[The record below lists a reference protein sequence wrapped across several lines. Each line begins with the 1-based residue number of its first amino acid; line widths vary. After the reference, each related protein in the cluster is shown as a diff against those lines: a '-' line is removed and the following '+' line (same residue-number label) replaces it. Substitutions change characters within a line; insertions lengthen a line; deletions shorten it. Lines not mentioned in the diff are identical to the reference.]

1 MNSNK
6 SKNYNPNDEV
16 EIDLLELLNYFKGK
30 LLIIIAAFIIG
41 ACIAGAITKFA
52 IPKKYTA
59 TSTMYMV
66 SASTNSVVDI
76 SDLNIGSALSSDYIQ
91 IMQSRP
97 IVEGVIAKLKLD
109 YTYSQVLSMM
119 NLSVVNDT
127 RIVKIKVTSTKP
139 EEAKEIANEL
149 AELTKDQIPDIME
162 APEPN
167 IVERAVLPT
176 VKSSPSMTKNVI
188 IGAMLL
194 TILVLG
200 ILTFLFITDDT
211 LKTADDVEKSFGII
225 PLSVIPEG
233 KLDEV
238 SGK

>member
-1 MNSNK
+1 MSPTKN
-6 SKNYNPNDEV
+6 KNYNMNDEV
-16 EIDLLELLNYFKGK
+16 EIDLIELLSYFKSK
-30 LLIIIAAFIIG
+30 IIFIILAFIIG
-41 ACIAGAITKFA
+41 GVVAGAYTKFM

-91 IMQSRP
+91 IMQTRP
-97 IVEGVIAKLKLD
+97 IVEGVIEKLNLD
-109 YTYSQVLSMM
+109 YSYNKVLSMM
-119 NLSVVNDT
+119 SLSVVNDT
-127 RIVKIKVTSTKP
+127 RIVKIRVTSTKP
-139 EEAKEIANEL
+139 QEAMDIANEL
-149 AELTKDQIPDIME
+149 AEKTKDQIPVLMD

-167 IVERAVLPT
+167 IVEKAVLPT
-176 VKSSPSMTKNVI
+176 TKSSPSMTKNVV

-194 TILVLG
+194 TMLVLG

-211 LKTADDVEKSFGII
+211 LKTADDVEKTFGII

-233 KLDEV
+233 KLD
-238 SGK
+238 

>member
-16 EIDLLELLNYFKGK
+16 EIDLLELLYYFKGK
-30 LLIIIAAFIIG
+30 LLFIITAFLIG
-41 ACIAGAITKFA
+41 AVLAGAYTKFMV
-52 IPKKYTA
+52 PKKYTA

-127 RIVKIKVTSTKP
+127 RIVKIRVTSTKP

-149 AELTKDQIPDIME
+149 AEKTKDQIPHIME

-167 IVERAVLPT
+167 IVERAVVPT

-211 LKTADDVEKSFGII
+211 LKTAEDVEKVFGII

-233 KLDEV
+233 KLEEV
-238 SGK
+238 IGK

>member
-16 EIDLLELLNYFKGK
+16 EIDLLELLYYFKGK
-30 LLIIIAAFIIG
+30 LLFIIAAFVIG
-41 ACIAGAITKFA
+41 AVIAGTITKFA

-97 IVEGVIAKLKLD
+97 IVEGVIADLRLD

-139 EEAKEIANEL
+139 EEAKDIANRL
-149 AELTKDQIPDIME
+149 AEKTKDQIPHIME

-167 IVERAVLPT
+167 IVEHAVLPT

-211 LKTADDVEKSFGII
+211 LKTADDVEKAFGII

-233 KLDEV
+233 KLEEV
-238 SGK
+238 RGK

>member
-1 MNSNK
+1 MSPTKN
-6 SKNYNPNDEV
+6 KNYNMNDEV
-16 EIDLLELLNYFKGK
+16 EIDLIELLSYFKSK
-30 LLIIIAAFIIG
+30 IIFIILAFIIG
-41 ACIAGAITKFA
+41 GVAAGAYTKLM

-91 IMQSRP
+91 IMQTRP
-97 IVEGVIAKLKLD
+97 IVEGVIEKLNLD
-109 YTYSQVLSMM
+109 YSYNKVLSMM
-119 NLSVVNDT
+119 SLSVVNDT
-127 RIVKIKVTSTKP
+127 RIVKIRVTSTKP
-139 EEAKEIANEL
+139 QEAMDIANEL
-149 AELTKDQIPDIME
+149 AEKTKDQIPVLMD

-167 IVERAVLPT
+167 IVEKAVLPT
-176 VKSSPSMTKNVI
+176 TKSSPSMTKNVV

-194 TILVLG
+194 TMLVLG

-211 LKTADDVEKSFGII
+211 LKTADDVEKTFGII

-233 KLDEV
+233 KLD
-238 SGK
+238 

>member
-1 MNSNK
+1 
-6 SKNYNPNDEV
+6 
-16 EIDLLELLNYFKGK
+16 
-30 LLIIIAAFIIG
+30 
-41 ACIAGAITKFA
+41 
-52 IPKKYTA
+52 
-59 TSTMYMV
+59 MV

>member
-16 EIDLLELLNYFKGK
+16 EIDLLELLYYFKGK
-30 LLIIIAAFIIG
+30 LLFIIAAFIIG
-41 ACIAGAITKFA
+41 AVIAGSITKFA

-97 IVEGVIAKLKLD
+97 IVEGVIADLKLD

-119 NLSVVNDT
+119 NLSVVHDT
-127 RIVKIKVTSTKP
+127 RIVKIRVTSTKP
-139 EEAKEIANEL
+139 EEAKNIANEL
-149 AELTKDQIPDIME
+149 AEKTKDQIPHIME

-167 IVERAVLPT
+167 IVEYAVVPK

-211 LKTADDVEKSFGII
+211 LKTAEDVEKTFGII

-233 KLDEV
+233 KLEEV

>member
-16 EIDLLELLNYFKGK
+16 EIDLLELLYYFKGK
-30 LLIIIAAFIIG
+30 LLFIIAAFVIG
-41 ACIAGAITKFA
+41 AVIAGTITKFA

-97 IVEGVIAKLKLD
+97 IVEGVIADLRLD

-127 RIVKIKVTSTKP
+127 RIIKIKVTSTKP
-139 EEAKEIANEL
+139 EEAKDIANRL
-149 AELTKDQIPDIME
+149 AEKTKDQIPHIME

-167 IVERAVLPT
+167 IVEHAVLPT

-211 LKTADDVEKSFGII
+211 LKTADDVEKAFGII

-233 KLDEV
+233 KLEEV

>member
-1 MNSNK
+1 MSPTKN
-6 SKNYNPNDEV
+6 KNYNMNDEV
-16 EIDLLELLNYFKGK
+16 EIDLIELLSYFKSK
-30 LLIIIAAFIIG
+30 IIFIILAFTIG
-41 ACIAGAITKFA
+41 AVAAGVYTKYM

-91 IMQSRP
+91 IMQTRP
-97 IVEGVIAKLKLD
+97 IVEGVIEKLNLD
-109 YTYSQVLSMM
+109 YSYNQVLSMM
-119 NLSVVNDT
+119 SLSVVNDT
-127 RIVKIKVTSTKP
+127 RIVKIRVTSTKP
-139 EEAKEIANEL
+139 QEAMDIANEL
-149 AELTKDQIPDIME
+149 AEKTKDQIPVLMD

-167 IVERAVLPT
+167 IVEKAVLPT
-176 VKSSPSMTKNVI
+176 TKSSPSMTKNVV

-194 TILVLG
+194 TMLVLG

-211 LKTADDVEKSFGII
+211 LKTADDVEKTFGII

-233 KLDEV
+233 KLD
-238 SGK
+238 

>member
-16 EIDLLELLNYFKGK
+16 EIDLLELLYYFKGK
-30 LLIIIAAFIIG
+30 LFFIITAFIIG
-41 ACIAGAITKFA
+41 AIIAGSITKFA

-97 IVEGVIAKLKLD
+97 IVEGVIADLRLD

-139 EEAKEIANEL
+139 EEAKDIANRL
-149 AELTKDQIPDIME
+149 AEKTKDQIPHIME

-167 IVERAVLPT
+167 IVEHAVLPT
-176 VKSSPSMTKNVI
+176 VKSSPSMTKNVL

-211 LKTADDVEKSFGII
+211 LKTADDVEKAFGII

-233 KLDEV
+233 KLEEV

>member
-16 EIDLLELLNYFKGK
+16 EIDLLELLYYFKGK
-30 LLIIIAAFIIG
+30 LLFIIAAFVIG
-41 ACIAGAITKFA
+41 AVIAGTITKFA

-97 IVEGVIAKLKLD
+97 IVEGVIADLRLD

-127 RIVKIKVTSTKP
+127 RIIKIKVTSTKP
-139 EEAKEIANEL
+139 EEAKNIANRL
-149 AELTKDQIPDIME
+149 AEKTKDQIPHIME

-167 IVERAVLPT
+167 IVEHAVLPT

-211 LKTADDVEKSFGII
+211 LKTADDVEKAFGII

-233 KLDEV
+233 KLEEV

>member
-16 EIDLLELLNYFKGK
+16 EIDLLELLYYFKGK
-30 LLIIIAAFIIG
+30 LLFIIAAFVIG
-41 ACIAGAITKFA
+41 AVIAGTITKFA

-97 IVEGVIAKLKLD
+97 IVEGVIADLRLD

-139 EEAKEIANEL
+139 EEAKDIANRL
-149 AELTKDQIPDIME
+149 AEKTKDQIPHIME

-167 IVERAVLPT
+167 IVEHAVLPT

-211 LKTADDVEKSFGII
+211 LKTADDVEKAFGII

-233 KLDEV
+233 KLEEV

>member
-1 MNSNK
+1 MSPTKN
-6 SKNYNPNDEV
+6 KNYNMNDEV
-16 EIDLLELLNYFKGK
+16 EIDLIELLSYFKSK
-30 LLIIIAAFIIG
+30 IIFIILAFIFG
-41 ACIAGAITKFA
+41 GVAAGAYTKLM

-91 IMQSRP
+91 IMQTRP
-97 IVEGVIAKLKLD
+97 IVEGVIEKLNLD
-109 YTYSQVLSMM
+109 YSYNKVLSMM
-119 NLSVVNDT
+119 SLSVVNDT
-127 RIVKIKVTSTKP
+127 RIVKIRVTSTKP
-139 EEAKEIANEL
+139 QEAMDIANEL
-149 AELTKDQIPDIME
+149 AEKTKDQIPVLMD

-167 IVERAVLPT
+167 IVEKAVLPT
-176 VKSSPSMTKNVI
+176 TKSSPSMTKNVV

-194 TILVLG
+194 TMLVLG

-211 LKTADDVEKSFGII
+211 LKTADDVEKTFGII

-233 KLDEV
+233 KLD
-238 SGK
+238 